1 LKGLIDMPGTSRKK
15 SWALLA
21 AVVVFGAFLIAL
33 RLLWLAAFSSTEQP
47 SAINGLLDLRDEEI
61 SSFRT
66 VSLDGEWE
74 FYPQSFKYG
83 EYKDVSNAAPRLI
96 QVPGGWNDEMN
107 EDAKEAYGYGTY
119 RLRVLL
125 SEENPINYSLRVP
138 SVRSSS
144 ELYVNGRKLMQSGK
158 PATDEQLYH
167 PWNIPYTA
175 SFTADGK
182 GEIEIVIQAANF
194 RDPRSSG
201 IVRSIKFGLEPAIAR
216 EVQLSV
222 SMQLLVSFA
231 LLMHGA
237 YAFLLYLL
245 GNREK
250 RLLYYSMLSLLLM
263 AILVLSSEEKL
274 AQAWFLVP
282 YDLSFKL
289 LLLFIFAAVAL
300 TFVCFGDQLAPPLR
314 KRLPILYGLCI
325 ACSGLSLVVSV
336 RENILLQAISSPLVI
351 LSFALFIK
359 TIFKSAKREMMDNL
373 PVLFS
378 VLAVVSHLVWWTIM
392 LLTGIKV
399 IYYPFDLIFAIG
411 GFVAVWFKKYLNI
424 HFETRRLA
432 VKLQRADKQKDE
444 FLANTSHELRNPLH
458 GILNISQAVL
468 ERERGKLGDKSVKDL
483 GTVLTVGRR
492 MSFMLNDLLDV
503 MQLKEGM
510 PKLHMKAFFIQS
522 LAAGIFDMVRYMTE
536 SKAVRLENRIPDH
549 MPQVWG
555 DENRVV
561 QIIFNLVHNAA
572 KFTGAGEIAIQADL
586 RHGRVYIEVTDTG
599 IGMDEETV
607 RRIFEPYEQGDSG
620 QSMVEGGFGLGL
632 SISKQLAE
640 LHGGRLEASSVVE
653 KGSSFRFSLPVA
665 NPEKREEADLWMLT
679 ATEAAVTEAA
689 VTSTNEAVL
698 PHEAEAIAQSVV
710 FLPESDKA
718 LLFNQPRVLV
728 VDDDPVNRSVL
739 ETLLSGECY
748 EVNSVGSADQAL
760 EALEKQE
767 WDLVISDVMM
777 PQMSGYELTRRI
789 RERYSLAELPV
800 LLLTARTR
808 PEDIQEGFRSG
819 ANDYV
824 SKPVEATEL
833 RSRVRMLTEVKQSVR
848 EKLGME
854 AAWLQAQ
861 IQPHFLFNALNAISA
876 LSEIDTERMRRMLD
890 ELSQVLRHK
899 FRTYHINELVP
910 IEEELGIVQSY
921 LYIEQIRF
929 EDRLS
934 VEWEVEAEDCLGLHV
949 PPLTIQPLVENAIK
963 HGIMERGRGGKVT
976 IRVAEEGEQ
985 VRITIKDDGVGMS
998 KSLSGPLPSGGFGEN
1013 SGVGLLN
1020 TDLRLKRQFGAG
1032 LLIESSPGNGTSVS
1046 FTIHV
1051 DKKKGIV
1058 PKRTHQ
1064 QNNSHSQ

>member
-1 LKGLIDMPGTSRKK
+1 MSKITRRKT
-15 SWALLA
+15 WALVA
-21 AVVVFGAFLIAL
+21 TVVVFGALLISL
-33 RLLWLAAFSSTEQP
+33 RLFWLAAFSSTEQP
-47 SAINGLLDLRDEEI
+47 TAINGLLDLRDVDI

-74 FYPQSFKYG
+74 FYPQAFKYG
-83 EYKDVSNAAPRLI
+83 EYQEVSSAAPHLI

-125 SEENPINYSLRVP
+125 SEEHPMNYSLRVP

-158 PATDEQLYH
+158 PAKNEEMYA

-175 SFTADGK
+175 SFTAEGK
-182 GEIEIVIQAANF
+182 SEIEIVIQAANY

-201 IVRSIKFGLEPAIAR
+201 IIRSIKFGLEPAIAR

-222 SMQLLVSFA
+222 SMQLIVSFA

-250 RLLYYSMLSLLLM
+250 RLLHYSLHSLLLM
-263 AILVLSSEEKL
+263 AILLLSSEEKL
-274 AQAWFLVP
+274 MQVWFLVP

-289 LLLFIFAAVAL
+289 LQLFIFAAVAL
-300 TFVCFGDQLAPPLR
+300 TFVCFGDQLAPSLR
-314 KRLPILYGLCI
+314 KRLPFVYGLCI
-325 ACSGLSLVVSV
+325 ACAGLSLVASV
-336 RENILLQAISSPLVI
+336 RENVMMQIISFPLVI
-351 LSFALFIK
+351 SSFVLVMK
-359 TIFKSAKREMMDNL
+359 TIFTSARREMKDNL

-378 VLAVVSHLVWWTIM
+378 VLAVCSHLIWWVIM
-392 LLTGIKV
+392 LVTGIKV
-399 IYYPFDLIFAIG
+399 LYYPFDLIFAIG
-411 GFVAVWFKKYLNI
+411 GFVAVWFKKYLSI
-424 HFETRRLA
+424 HYETRRLA
-432 VKLQRADKQKDE
+432 EKLQRADKQKDE

-458 GILNISQAVL
+458 AILNISQAVM
-468 ERERGKLGDKSVKDL
+468 ERERYTLGNKSVKDL

-510 PKLHMKAFFIQS
+510 PKLHMKAFYIQS

-536 SKAVRLENRIPDH
+536 SKPVRLENRIPDH

-607 RRIFEPYEQGDSG
+607 RRIFEPYEQGDSS

-640 LHGGRLEASSVVE
+640 LHGGRLEASSVVG
-653 KGSSFRFSLPVA
+653 KGSSFRFSLQAA
-665 NPEKREEADLWMLT
+665 NPEERGENDVWVPASEEA
-679 ATEAAVTEAA
+679 AAAKSNETILSYESGA
-689 VTSTNEAVL
+689 VDQPGNSL
-698 PHEAEAIAQSVV
+698 SD
-710 FLPESDKA
+710 SDKS
-718 LLFNQPRVLV
+718 NQPRVLV

-739 ETLLSGECY
+739 ETLLSGEAY
-748 EVNSVGSADQAL
+748 EVYTAASADQAL

-777 PQMSGYELTRRI
+777 PQMSGYELTRKI

-808 PEDIQEGFRSG
+808 PEDIQEGFQSG

-833 RSRVRMLTEVKQSVR
+833 RSRVRMLTEVKQFVR

-876 LSEIDTERMRRMLD
+876 LSEIDTDRMRRMLD

-899 FRTYHINELVP
+899 FRTYHLNELVP
-910 IEEELGIVQSY
+910 IEEELGIVRSY
-921 LYIEQIRF
+921 LYIEQERF
-929 EDRLS
+929 EDRLT
-934 VEWEVEAEDCLGLHV
+934 VKWEIEAEDRCGLHV

-963 HGIMERGRGGKVT
+963 HGIMERGRGGTVT

-998 KSLSGPLPSGGFGEN
+998 KSLSGPLPCGGLGEH

-1032 LLIESSPGNGTSVS
+1032 LLIESSPGKGTSVS
-1046 FTIHV
+1046 FVIR
-1051 DKKKGIV
+1051 KAQKAGSA
-1058 PKRTHQ
+1058 PKDTSSY
-1064 QNNSHSQ
+1064 NGS